1 MGCLIKEDANG
12 IDSIISREHRN
23 LQTSRPFRLHAIN
36 DFGLEAA
43 RNLNNAAIRE
53 IQIDLVEVDYIDSS
67 AIGALLVL
75 LDKSKRASK
84 TLLLNGASGVVR
96 QTLENMSI
104 GQVIPMR

>member
-1 MGCLIKEDANG
+1 MELIRSSVGSTE
-12 IDSIISREHRN
+12 IIKLRGR
-23 LQTSRPFRLHAIN
+23 FDWHAIN
-36 DFGLEAA
+36 DFGLGAA
-43 RNLNNAAIRE
+43 QNLNNAAIRE